1 MRRFLIAV
9 FVLFVPT
16 WCVRAGDESEDAV
29 NLLRIPAA
37 KLEETTALE
46 NERPGLKPLTD
57 GGPATVAVATAPFDV
72 TYSFGGA
79 TVWPEKLEVRLP
91 SPLPKEAGAGEIE
104 LWASTVSPHAGWQL
118 LKSTSLQAKG
128 DAQVFPFLPSGAKWL
143 MVRFLPAGDAKHI
156 AVAQVAVYGHERP
169 PAQHYTF
176 KESPTQAIKVL
187 ERLNRLSAL
196 DPKITDDEA
205 AVFADVKDGRFQKR
219 SFDEAVLLASGVT
232 DGAKRQAYMKQLDEL
247 AEQAAKATAD
257 AKTPKEKSEKLL
269 KWLHGGP
276 MSKGYESHQTSV
288 SAILDTGKFNCV
300 SSAAL
305 FNIFAL
311 RQGLD
316 VRGIEVP
323 DHALSILYDGTKHA
337 DVETTTVAGFNPV
350 RDPEAAKRFK
360 EKTGVYL
367 AESHPD
373 QRREVREAGL
383 AAIIY
388 YNRGVELTNGKR
400 YHEALLMYFRAM
412 SLDPEFDSAVKNAL
426 AVLVNW
432 SGELAKEK
440 KFEEAL
446 EVLTV
451 GVDLDPKDTALQH
464 NRKVTW
470 CEWAD
475 SQSDAD
481 EALAILRRGAKEV
494 PSEKAYF
501 RAHESWI
508 FLRAGEACIEK
519 EEWEAAMKIVEPGLT
534 KLEDQ
539 QREEI
544 RNWQRDVRLRWAQAE
559 EKKGDFQKAV
569 EVLAAGMDQYP
580 KDDRFAN
587 NIAYCVQ
594 EWARSVYGKGG
605 KENEDRAKAV
615 LKTQTKRFEKL
626 SAMKGLSKSHVFWVA
641 DNLRKDNKPDEALA
655 AVLRHADLLE
665 DDNDAKDVIQSL
677 VSNRAMALGMDG
689 KWREAVTVCHE
700 ALMKWPDDKE
710 FKNILFFMMQQG
722 ARDLYGEG
730 GAENEKKTK
739 EFLAWLKENFKQPE
753 VNHIVR
759 RQVRDAGDM
768 LANKEMFEGSLDLV
782 ERHKDVLSGNDD
794 VTELSRH
801 FYDQWANHY
810 KNDKKWQAAVDVYD
824 KGLKRFPKD
833 KHLTQ
838 NAVAT
843 WYQWA
848 ESFSKPE
855 ELDQKIQV
863 YTDALKHFPDDKD
876 LKTNLEIYKKQK
888 K

>member
-1 MRRFLIAV
+1 VLLV
-9 FVLFVPT
+9 PTLFV
-16 WCVRAGDESEDAV
+16 RADDDCKDAL
-29 NLLRIPAA
+29 NLLRLPAA
-37 KLEETTALE
+37 KLEDTTALE
-46 NERPGLKPLTD
+46 NERAGLKALTD
-57 GGPATVAVATAPFDV
+57 GDPNTVAVATAPFDV
-72 TYSFGGA
+72 IYSFGGA
-79 TVWPEKLEVRLP
+79 TVWPEKLQVHLP
-91 SPLPKEAGAGEIE
+91 NALPKGAGAGEIE

-128 DAQVFPFLPSGAKWL
+128 EAQVFPFLPTAAKWL
-143 MVRFLPAGDAKHI
+143 MVRFLPAGDAKQI
-156 AVAQVAVYGHERP
+156 AVAEVEIYGHERP
-169 PAQHYTF
+169 PAKHYTF
-176 KESPTQAIKVL
+176 KESPAQSIKVL
-187 ERLNRLSAL
+187 ERLNKLSAL

-232 DGAKRQAYMKQLDEL
+232 DSAKRQAYMKQLDEL
-247 AEQAAKATAD
+247 AEQAAKATAG
-257 AKTPKEKSEKLL
+257 AKTPQEKGEKLL

-288 SAILDTGKFNCV
+288 STILDTGKFNCV

-311 RQGLD
+311 RLGLD
-316 VRGIEVP
+316 VRAVEVP

-337 DVETTTVAGFNPV
+337 DVETTTNMGFNPV
-350 RDPEAAKRFK
+350 RDAEAAKRFK

-383 AAIIY
+383 VAIIY
-388 YNRGVELTNGKR
+388 YNRGVELTNDKR

-412 SLDPEFDSAVKNAL
+412 SLDAEFAFAVKNAL

-446 EVLTV
+446 KVLTV
-451 GVDLDPKDTALQH
+451 GVDLNPDDAALQH

-475 SQSDAD
+475 SQTDAD
-481 EALAILRRGAKEV
+481 KALAILRRAAEEV
-494 PSEKAYF
+494 PTGKAYF
-501 RAHESWI
+501 RAHESWF
-508 FLRAGEACIEK
+508 FLRAGEALVEK
-519 EEWEAAMKIVEPGLT
+519 EEWEAAMKIVEPGLA

-539 QREEI
+539 QREEV
-544 RNWQRDVRLRWAQAE
+544 RNWQRDVWLRWAQAE
-559 EKKGDFQKAV
+559 QKKGNYQKTV
-569 EVLAAGMDQYP
+569 DVLAAGMDQYP

-587 NIAYCVQ
+587 NIAYSVQ
-594 EWARSVYGKGG
+594 EWAKAAYGKGG
-605 KENEDRAKAV
+605 KENEEKAKDV
-615 LKTQTKRFEKL
+615 LKTKTKRFEKL
-626 SAMKGLSKSHVFWVA
+626 PAMKGLIKSHVYWVA
-641 DNLRKDNKPDEALA
+641 DNLRKDNKPDEALT
-655 AVLRHADLLE
+655 AVLRYADLLE
-665 DDNDAKDVIQSL
+665 DKNDVKDLILAL
-677 VSNRAMALGMDG
+677 VSDRASALGMDG
-689 KWREAVTVCHE
+689 KWREAVGVCRD
-700 ALMKWPDDKE
+700 ALSKWPDDKE
-710 FKNILFFMMQQG
+710 FKNLLFFTMQQG

-730 GAENEKKTK
+730 GAEKEKKTK
-739 EFLAWLKENFKQPE
+739 EFLAYLKENFKQPE
-753 VNHIVR
+753 VKDIVWR
-759 RQVRDAGDM
+759 HVREAGDM
-768 LANKEMFEGSLDLV
+768 LANKKAFEAALDLV
-782 ERHKDVLSGNDD
+782 ERYKDVLIGKDD
-794 VTELSRH
+794 VVELSRY
-801 FYDQWANHY
+801 FYDQWANDC
-810 KNDKKWQAAVDVYD
+810 KNEKKWQAAVDVYD

-848 ESFSKPE
+848 ESFAKPE

-863 YTDALKHFPDDKD
+863 YTDALKRFPDDKD

-888 K
+888 KQG